1 MSTNQPPP
9 LKRVIVDF
17 KKLNDEILQLLVS
30 KYPDGYESSDIIQF
44 KNAAGEWIKCA
55 EVRTEDTIYL
65 VKVSKSLENAMSDFE
80 DDMDSEDDDYDE
92 KEDGPDDEDEED
104 DSYY

>member
-1 MSTNQPPP
+1 MSANQPQP

-30 KYPDGYESSDIIQF
+30 KYPDGYDRSDIIQF
-44 KNAAGEWIKCA
+44 KNAAGEWIECA

-65 VKVSKSLENAMSDFE
+65 VKVSKRLENAMSDFE

-92 KEDGPDDEDEED
+92 EEDELDDDDDED